1 MDLLVLEAASD
12 LLEKL
17 PQPITPLV
25 IPVEPVSSIMIGHSQ
40 SLHQSSNSY
49 CDISPLWVFLAS
61 EVSEMNVKICD
72 LKSSLN
78 DLIRGV
84 KGGLVSEAHVYEAL
98 SRYLVPQKWK
108 VGFQC
113 FFI

>member
-1 MDLLVLEAASD
+1 MDIQVLEAASD

-25 IPVEPVSSIMIGHSQ
+25 IPVEPVSSIMSGHSQ

-61 EVSEMNVKICD
+61 EASEMNVKICD

-78 DLIRGV
+78 DLVRRV
-84 KGGLVSEAHVYEAL
+84 KGGFVSEAHVYEAL
-98 SRYLVPQKWK
+98 SRNMVPFQWK
-108 VGFQC
+108 VSFQC
-113 FFI
+113 FL